1 MFRNQPLSNKSLCFN
16 HLNKNTFKKYLPYN
30 PSKQAWVGMMGLL
43 FHNGHQMYNLDILSI
58 PLDHLISHEWDNDI
72 DLFIQCS
79 GINRYQTKV

>member
-1 MFRNQPLSNKSLCFN
+1 
-16 HLNKNTFKKYLPYN
+16 
-30 PSKQAWVGMMGLL
+30 VGMMGLL

-58 PLDHLISHEWDNDI
+58 PLDHLTTVLLLFLVINRVISHEWDNDI